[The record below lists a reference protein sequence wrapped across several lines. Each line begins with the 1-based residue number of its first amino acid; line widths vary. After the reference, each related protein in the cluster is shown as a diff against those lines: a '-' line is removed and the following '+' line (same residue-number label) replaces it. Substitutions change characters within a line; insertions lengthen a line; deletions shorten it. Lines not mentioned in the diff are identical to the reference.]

1 MTSEYVRK
9 NREKNFDSIVE
20 NLRLYL
26 VDDNVDNPLCVSY
39 LLGRLHRILGDIFD
53 SEIVVAK
60 DCVRMLDRVVRSFK
74 GGYFLYLE
82 GSSISDRGI
91 DEHCATDLIT
101 ILLRRF
107 NRYKRE
113 EILREIE
120 DKLDRMDE
128 ENAYLRRMEE
138 EGLR

>member
-1 MTSEYVRK
+1 MSEYVRK

-20 NLRLYL
+20 SLRKYIIK
-26 VDDNVDNPLCVSY
+26 DRADNPLYISF

-53 SEIVVAK
+53 SEVVVNK
-60 DCVRMLDRVVRSFK
+60 DCIRMLDRIVNNFK
-74 GGYFLYLE
+74 GKYFLFIE
-82 GSSISDRGI
+82 DGEIGGRGI
-91 DEHCATDLIT
+91 DEKNAAEIIG
-101 ILLRRF
+101 ILLGKY

-113 EILREIE
+113 EIIREIE

-138 EGLR
+138 EGSR

>member
-1 MTSEYVRK
+1 MSEYVRK
-9 NREKNFDSIVE
+9 NREKNFDIIVE
-20 NLRLYL
+20 NLRSYL
-26 VDDNVDNPLCVSY
+26 VNDNCDNPLCVSY

-53 SEIVVAK
+53 SEIVVTK
-60 DCVRMLDRVVRSFK
+60 DCIRMLDRIVRSFK

-82 GSSISDRGI
+82 GSHISDRGI

-113 EILREIE
+113 EMIREIE

-138 EGLR
+138 EGSG